1 MNTEVIYTR
10 RGFVKLAAGAVAA
23 AALVATGAST
33 LDIDKAFAADGI
45 AIDAMEIGEEYTVTA
60 NLYVKAKF
68 NAILNIDA
76 YLTNATTPN
85 LIAGKLPNKPVS
97 DNAKI
102 KKTMVQADGTPVF
115 EVRISELNNTFG
127 LTEIADAGNPATA
140 TVKAK
145 SFKSG
150 WTSAC
155 DQRIEAITFEVTGQ
169 NSGQQFEAKEYAN
182 FMNQGAKEW
191 PVTLTVDFS
200 SIK

>member
-1 MNTEVIYTR
+1 MNTEMIYTR

-33 LDIDKAFAADGI
+33 LDIDKAFAADGV
-45 AIDAMEIGEEYTVTA
+45 AIDAMEIGKEYTVTA

-76 YLTNATTPN
+76 YLTNTTTPN
-85 LIAGKLPNKPVS
+85 ILAGKLPNKPVS

-102 KKTMVQADGTPVF
+102 KKTKVQADGTPVF

-140 TVKAK
+140 TVKSK